1 MNAYHRY
8 SRTGSTFQLP
18 FITMASTWKL
28 LNQQYQNV
36 KNQDLKTMKNIK
48 TSFPH
53 KFYIQKNF

>member
-53 KFYIQKNF
+53 KF

>member
-8 SRTGSTFQLP
+8 SRTGSTFHLP

-53 KFYIQKNF
+53 KF